1 MDLKATL
8 SKLLDQLISPVRRHF
23 QENEEAKELLE
34 QVRSFQVT
42 R

>member
-1 MDLKATL
+1 
-8 SKLLDQLISPVRRHF
+8 LIDPVRRHF
-23 QENEEAKELLE
+23 EENAEAKALLA